1 MMIFF
6 LVGCTDSNQTV
17 DSVNDDQSNHQT
29 EETTSNEK
37 TKDEDKANEE
47 STSSPAT
54 NETETDDNKN
64 IDLNEMK
71 VHYIDAGQADA
82 TLFQYRDEDRS
93 YNILYDAGDWNR
105 HDVIDYLA
113 KMDIPYI
120 DLIIISHPHADHIG
134 QLATIMNDYDVGEVW
149 MSGNESSS
157 QTFQQA
163 LEAIL
168 DSDASYEEPR
178 PGNSASFG
186 PLTLD
191 VLHPETVTGKENE
204 ESLSILFTYG
214 NSKFL
219 FTGDAYKAD
228 EKEMMKRMP
237 DLHADILQLGHHGSN
252 TSSDESFIKTVD
264 PDVAIYSAGAQNSY
278 GHPSPEVINLL
289 DKLNITVYGTDVH
302 GTIIVTSDGQDYSID
317 TTQEGTIHTHDDSKN
332 ESKKKQEKDTPS
344 SSHSEKE
351 ATGDCVDINTAN
363 ETELQKIIHIGPARA
378 EDVVNNR
385 PYQSVDDLQ
394 SIKGIGPSRMADI
407 KDEDIA
413 CTGG

>member
-1 MMIFF
+1 
-6 LVGCTDSNQTV
+6 
-17 DSVNDDQSNHQT
+17 
-29 EETTSNEK
+29 
-37 TKDEDKANEE
+37 
-47 STSSPAT
+47 
-54 NETETDDNKN
+54 
-64 IDLNEMK
+64 
-71 VHYIDAGQADA
+71 
-82 TLFQYRDEDRS
+82 
-93 YNILYDAGDWNR
+93 
-105 HDVIDYLA
+105 
-113 KMDIPYI
+113 
-120 DLIIISHPHADHIG
+120 
-134 QLATIMNDYDVGEVW
+134 
-149 MSGNESSS
+149 
-157 QTFQQA
+157 
-163 LEAIL
+163 
-168 DSDASYEEPR
+168 R
-178 PGNSASFG
+178 PGNSVSVG

-317 TTQEGTIHTHDDSKN
+317 TTQEGTVRTHDDDTKG
-332 ESKKKQEKDTPS
+332 EPKKKQKKDTSS

-385 PYQSVDDLQ
+385 PYQS
-394 SIKGIGPSRMADI
+394 
-407 KDEDIA
+407 
-413 CTGG
+413 